1 MRLRALLFFCAATLA
16 AQGPVRW
23 QPWGGEAFAKARAEG
38 RPVLVDAE
46 ATWCHWCHVMEAR
59 TYRDPEVASLL
70 NASFVAIKADIDQ
83 HPDAQEL
90 YADIGWPG
98 TTLYA
103 PDGTVLWRHRG
114 FLPKED
120 FLPVLRRI
128 AAGDRSPWREEDAP
142 SPKPAA
148 GDALAWARRRLDEAF
163 DDDLGGW
170 GTQKYPIAMDLEEL
184 FRRAAGGDA
193 AARFRALYTLAQQRH
208 ITDPVWGGIFQY
220 SAGPD
225 WHDLHFEKLATL
237 QAGYLENLAEALRAT
252 GDADW
257 RKDADRVL
265 TFLRR
270 FMEAKEG
277 GFYATVDA
285 DLGGHG
291 AAKPRMFGK
300 DYYALPDRARL
311 RAGLPRTDRRRY
323 AQVQGLLIAALAQ
336 LGPKEEADARR
347 ALAYAEAHLREGEGY
362 LHAEDR
368 RDAFYLQ
375 DQAAMLKG
383 FLALFESTQEEALLR
398 RAEALAAFI
407 HARFG
412 DGQGLYLAR
421 VGGEASLPVA
431 QRRPVDDN
439 LLLARAFLRL
449 EAFTG
454 QAPWRERAQAVA
466 ARLCTPEALEAQGRW
481 LGDAVLLL
489 AELKEEAPHL
499 VVVGDPADPRTRDLW
514 AAARGAWL
522 PGLARIQHDPRRSEA
537 VNPEVN
543 FPVLKEPAAFL
554 CGKGTCSKP
563 LRTTADLEAELR
575 RRRP

>member
-1 MRLRALLFFCAATLA
+1 MRLSVLLLACSLALA
-16 AQGPVRW
+16 AQSPVRW
-23 QPWGGEAFAKARAEG
+23 QPWGGEAFAKARREG

-59 TYRDPEVASLL
+59 TYGDPEVAALV
-70 NASFVAIKADIDQ
+70 NGSFVAIKADIDQ

-114 FLPKED
+114 FIPKED
-120 FLPVLRRI
+120 FLPVLRRV
-128 AAGDRSPWREEDAP
+128 AGGDRSPWKEEDTP
-142 SPKPAA
+142 LSKPEV
-148 GDALAWARRRLDEAF
+148 GDALAWARRRLDGTF
-163 DDDLGGW
+163 DADLGGW

-184 FRRAAGGDA
+184 FRRASEGDA
-193 AARFRALYTLAQQRH
+193 AARFRALYTLSQQRH
-208 ITDPVWGGIFQY
+208 ITDPIWGGIFQY

-225 WHDLHFEKLATL
+225 WHDVHFEKLATL
-237 QAGYLENLAEALRAT
+237 QAGYLENLAEARRAT

-257 RKDADRVL
+257 RRDADRVL
-265 TFLRR
+265 AFLRR
-270 FMEAKEG
+270 FMEAKGG

-291 AAKPRMFGK
+291 APRPRMLGK
-300 DYYALPDRARL
+300 DYYALGDAARL
-311 RAGLPRTDRRRY
+311 KAGLPRTDRHRY

-336 LGPKEEADARR
+336 YGPKEISEARH
-347 ALAYAEAHLREGEGY
+347 ALDYVEAHLREGEGY

-368 RDAFYLQ
+368 PGAFYLQ

-383 FLALFESTQEEALLR
+383 LLALFEATQDEALLR

-407 HARFG
+407 KAHFG
-412 DGQGLYLAR
+412 DGMGLYLAR
-421 VGGEASLPVA
+421 AGGEASLPVA

-454 QAPWRERAQAVA
+454 QGTWRERAKEVA
-466 ARLCTPEALEAQGRW
+466 DRLCTPPTLEAQGRW
-481 LGDAVLLL
+481 LGDAILLL

-499 VVVGDPADPRTRDLW
+499 VVVGDPRDPRTRALW
-514 AAARGAWL
+514 EAAREAWL
-522 PGLARIQHDPRRSEA
+522 PGLARIQHDPRRGEP
-537 VNPEVN
+537 VNPELT

-563 LRTTADLEAELR
+563 LRTAEDLDAELR